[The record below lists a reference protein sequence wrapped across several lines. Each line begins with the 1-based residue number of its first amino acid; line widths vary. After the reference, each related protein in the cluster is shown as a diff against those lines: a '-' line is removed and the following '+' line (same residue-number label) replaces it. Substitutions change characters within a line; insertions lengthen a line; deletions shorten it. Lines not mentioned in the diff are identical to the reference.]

1 MSTTTSGPTGTS
13 PRPTARG
20 SEPARPRRLP
30 TRWSIVGVVMAAIVA
45 VGVLAAFDI
54 AAIDPTSG
62 GYEPP
67 YTDYVGDPIDWD
79 ADTETTEVG
88 MVRRGHVLHTHTDC
102 TTGMIRVEVFGL
114 VGFDYRQLSDRA
126 LAVHDPRG
134 ACEARGFE
142 PEF

>member
-1 MSTTTSGPTGTS
+1 MNTTPTGPNGTD
-13 PRPTARG
+13 PNPTASG
-20 SEPARPRRLP
+20 TEPPQPRRRP
-30 TRWSIVGVVMAAIVA
+30 TRWSIVGVALAAIVGF
-45 VGVLAAFDI
+45 GVLAAIDI

-67 YTDYVGDPIDWD
+67 YTDYDGDPIDWD
-79 ADTETTEVG
+79 ADTDITDVG
-88 MVRRGHVLHTHTDC
+88 MVRRGYVLHTHTDC

-126 LAVHDPRG
+126 LAVHDPHG

-142 PEF
+142 PAF